1 MIYLG
6 HIKYMNCAIM
16 EELEETG
23 AAVGVAGGRSA
34 GGLPQAFK
42 QRRQGLN

>member
-23 AAVGVAGGRSA
+23 AAGG
-34 GGLPQAFK
+34 GGLLGEVQVVRHRLPNKDASV
-42 QRRQGLN
+42 